1 MGTIDGVV
9 YLIDMKSRAILSKL
23 ENHGLPV
30 RALQFT
36 SSSKNLISAG
46 EDLHIFVIDTE
57 TFQRKRTFVGHTQLI
72 TSIACHPQCEDI
84 FMTSSCDG
92 TLK

>member
-9 YLIDMKSRAILSKL
+9 YLIDMKSKAILSKL

-57 TFQRKRTFVGHTQLI
+57 TF
-72 TSIACHPQCEDI
+72 
-84 FMTSSCDG
+84 
-92 TLK
+92 